1 MSNLDKVKELRKI
14 SGAGF
19 KDCNN
24 ALKETN
30 GNIEKSIELLRVKG
44 ISKATKKM
52 SRVANEGLI
61 SIFTNETSSSIIEIN
76 CETDFVAKN
85 EDFIKFCK
93 ELSELNFL
101 CKGNLDKIN
110 NSKMANN
117 LTVKD
122 NLVSLISKIGEKI
135 IIRRAKFF
143 DNNNGFNFFYVHS
156 AIEKNIGKIISVVKL
171 DGIIKGKNEEIGSKI
186 AMHIAASNPLA
197 IDREG
202 IDKKIVDKEMEII
215 KAEIVNS
222 GKPDDLAEKIS
233 KGKISKFLNDSSL
246 LNQIW
251 IMDPKKKVLDILKEY
266 SANKEI
272 KVIDFEKYK
281 VGEGV

>member
-1 MSNLDKVKELRKI
+1 
-14 SGAGF
+14 
-19 KDCNN
+19 
-24 ALKETN
+24 
-30 GNIEKSIELLRVKG
+30 
-44 ISKATKKM
+44 
-52 SRVANEGLI
+52 
-61 SIFTNETSSSIIEIN
+61 
-76 CETDFVAKN
+76 
-85 EDFIKFCK
+85 
-93 ELSELNFL
+93 
-101 CKGNLDKIN
+101 
-110 NSKMANN
+110 MANN

-143 DNNNGFNFFYVHS
+143 DNNDGFNFFYVHS

-171 DGIIKGKNEEIGSKI
+171 DGIAKGKNDEIGSKI

-202 IDKKIVDKEMEII
+202 IDKQIVDKEMEII

-233 KGKISKFLNDSSL
+233 KGKISKFLNDNSL
-246 LNQIW
+246 FNQIW
-251 IMDPKKKVLDILKEY
+251 IMDPKKKVFDILKEN

-272 KVIDFEKYK
+272 KVIDFLKNIKLEKEFKY
-281 VGEGV
+281 E